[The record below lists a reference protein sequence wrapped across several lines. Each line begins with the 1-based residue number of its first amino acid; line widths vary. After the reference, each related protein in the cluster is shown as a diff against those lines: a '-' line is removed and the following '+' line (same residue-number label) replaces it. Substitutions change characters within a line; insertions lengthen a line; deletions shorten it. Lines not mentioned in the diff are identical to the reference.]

1 MQRKFS
7 YGIYQIIALL
17 YIALLSGCGV
27 YSFKDAVIPV
37 DVKTIKIGYI
47 ENRASYV
54 NPQVGQLMTDKL
66 QQKIIG
72 GTRLS
77 RTNDDGADYVING
90 TVTNYDATQTV
101 GVSAQQAS
109 ANRLTVTIH
118 IVWRNNV
125 KGGEKKEFDVSRS
138 YDYAASLSL
147 QQAEAKLLDE
157 MVRTLTDDIYNKI
170 FSNW

>member
-1 MQRKFS
+1 MMKYRF
-7 YGIYQIIALL
+7 YPIIFLL
-17 YIALLSGCGV
+17 FAASLSGCHV

-37 DVKTIKIGYI
+37 DVKTIKIGYFD
-47 ENRASYV
+47 NTARYV
-54 NPQVGQLMTDKL
+54 NPQVTQLMTDKL
-66 QQKIIG
+66 QQKVIG
-72 GTRLS
+72 GTRLT
-77 RTNDDGADYVING
+77 RTNDEGADYVING

-118 IVWRNNV
+118 VIWRNNV

-138 YDYAASLSL
+138 YDYAASLSM

-170 FSNW
+170 FSDW

>member
-1 MQRKFS
+1 MKYRF
-7 YGIYQIIALL
+7 YPIIFLL
-17 YIALLSGCGV
+17 FAVLLNGCHV

-37 DVKTIKIGYI
+37 DVKTIKIGYFD
-47 ENRASYV
+47 NTARYV
-54 NPQVGQLMTDKL
+54 NPQVTQLMTDKL
-66 QQKIIG
+66 QQKVIG
-72 GTRLS
+72 GTRLT
-77 RTNDDGADYVING
+77 RTNDEGADYVING

-118 IVWRNNV
+118 VVWRNNV

-170 FSNW
+170 FSDW

>member
-1 MQRKFS
+1 MKYRF
-7 YGIYQIIALL
+7 YPIIFLL
-17 YIALLSGCGV
+17 FAALLSSCGV

-37 DVKTIKIGYI
+37 DVKTIKIGYFD
-47 ENRASYV
+47 NTARYV
-54 NPQVGQLMTDKL
+54 NPQITQLMTDKL
-66 QQKIIG
+66 QQKVIG

-77 RTNDDGADYVING
+77 RTNDEAADYVING

-170 FSNW
+170 FSDW

>member
-1 MQRKFS
+1 MMKYRF
-7 YGIYQIIALL
+7 YPIIFLL
-17 YIALLSGCGV
+17 FAASLSGCHV

-37 DVKTIKIGYI
+37 DVKTIKIGYFD
-47 ENRASYV
+47 NTARYV
-54 NPQVGQLMTDKL
+54 NPQVTQLMTDKL
-66 QQKIIG
+66 QQKVIG
-72 GTRLS
+72 GTRLT
-77 RTNDDGADYVING
+77 RTNDEGADYVING

-138 YDYAASLSL
+138 YDYAASLSM

-170 FSNW
+170 FSDW